1 MFVPYALMYINKCV
15 YTTTVGID
23 LLNCWPGQ
31 LVGRYE
37 YRPAGI
43 HWATRL
49 IRINPVNPTL
59 GFKQLVG
66 DADRFYTEYIGL
78 YVVFIWHSGR
88 LWSVVI
94 HVHVAKNF
102 GCWEGG
108 GGGVFKLTSG
118 IGICIDMHHK
128 MEATLKISI

>member
-15 YTTTVGID
+15 PGIYNYCGYWSSELLTWPVSGEIWVQTCWYT
-23 LLNCWPGQ
+23 L
-31 LVGRYE
+31 
-37 YRPAGI
+37 
-43 HWATRL
+43 WATRP
-49 IRINPVNPTL
+49 NPVNPTP
-59 GFKQLVG
+59 GVKQLVG
-66 DADRFYTEYIGL
+66 DADRFYTKYIGL

-118 IGICIDMHHK
+118 IGICIDMQHK
-128 MEATLKISI
+128 MEATLKIST